1 MIEAKTRRPTVQ
13 PKFASIIGAA
23 ALAIALSACGDDS
36 SDDATTA
43 AEPDTEAP
51 DTEAPD
57 PADVVQ
63 TASTDLGDVLVD
75 ADGLTLYGFTQDT
88 NGIPTCDDDCA
99 AAWPPLTVG
108 SDELPSGLD
117 PNVFAVVE
125 RSDGTF
131 QLSAGNQPLY
141 RFSGDSAPGDVNG
154 QGVADVWFAVSPEG
168 ELIGAD
174 GDGADNTDTGTDT
187 GGGY

>member
-1 MIEAKTRRPTVQ
+1 MQ

-23 ALAIALSACGDDS
+23 ALAITLSACGDDG

-51 DTEAPD
+51 DAEAPD
-57 PADVVQ
+57 TADVDVVQ

-75 ADGLTLYGFTQDT
+75 ADGLTLYGFTPDT
-88 NGIPTCDDDCA
+88 NGIPTCEDDCA
-99 AAWPPLTVG
+99 AAWPPLTVD

-117 PNVFAVVE
+117 PNVFTVVE

-141 RFSGDSAPGDVNG
+141 RYSGDSAPGDVNG

-168 ELIGAD
+168 ELIGS
-174 GDGADNTDTGTDT
+174 DGADDADTDTGTDS
-187 GGGY
+187 GAGY